1 MKKTITLFL
10 LSLLLSGCSREAPAV
25 PVTTEAPTVATIA
38 TQAPTLP
45 TEPEETT
52 LPTETEQTLPPEPAQ
67 EITQEVSCL
76 YGGSDRQAT
85 LTDGTLVTRL
95 ALDGGEA
102 LSLSSA
108 QPIGGVYLTWYN
120 NPTAYTL
127 LWDGGELRRED
138 GYLHA
143 YVSLPQAVTQ
153 LTLQGGGDLSELRLF
168 TAGSVPDGVQDWQPP
183 LAQADILAFPT
194 HSDDDALFFG
204 AAMSY
209 YAIERGLGVQTCFM
223 VEHRDIDRRHE
234 RLNGLWEMG
243 IRHYP
248 VIGPGTDVYATNL
261 GSALQYHERKQEDI
275 LSWQVEQLRRFQP
288 LVVLGHDLKGEYGHG
303 QHMVNAHYLTQA
315 VELAADESQY
325 PESAARW
332 GTWDTPKLYL
342 HMYGENTVY
351 LDVET
356 PLTADPEGR
365 SPYEI
370 AQAGYRHHRSQQG
383 TGFYVSKGNGL
394 RRFDSRCWGLYR
406 SLVGAD
412 PQPDLLSGIDAGQW
426 RE

>member
-38 TQAPTLP
+38 TQAPTLT

-76 YGGSDRQAT
+76 YGDSDRQDT

-127 LWDGGELRRED
+127 LWDGGELRREE

-168 TAGSVPDGVQDWQPP
+168 TAGSVPDGVQHWQPP

-275 LSWQVEQLRRFQP
+275 LSWQVEQLRRFRP

-303 QHMVNAHYLTQA
+303 QHMVNAHHLTQA
-315 VELAADESQY
+315 VELAADESLY